1 METRASR
8 TAGQAFRAGVR
19 HGYGNRLSVDQ
30 HVAMLRAAGFTT
42 IGPVWKSGTDHV
54 LVARVGTG

>member
-1 METRASR
+1 LQVWRAER
-8 TAGQAFRAGVR
+8 GLR

-42 IGPVWKSGTDHV
+42 IGPVWQSGTDHV
-54 LVARVGTG
+54 LVARTCRSRRSAE